1 MKNKSK
7 KVKNKIIIKTADK
20 NKAEDTIAVSN
31 FALQHFNEI
40 KDTCCDLVTDMQE
53 KMFKTHGF
61 FEWQETTNDGVTTYL
76 EEIDKRL
83 WPAIEI
89 LTGRS
94 STETRAYLE
103 CIFKENTDIETLQ
116 LLKALHEKFGKTI
129 RQLYKDKLPQI
140 TALQNYEL
148 VSTLKT
154 DTPNTENKATSK
166 NETGTKENKNAIK
179 TPCKPKGAV
188 KSAEQS
194 DGASQINQKI
204 LDEICIKLKAE
215 LEKSENN
222 KKYLHGIFS
231 WTKVGKNTVEI
242 GVEGIDETLWPAML
256 TVTNWSSKDT
266 HTYLNAIFKDTE
278 IIENLLRLKFL
289 HEQFDKV
296 VTELY
301 RERLTEIKEMN
312 LNN

>member
-7 KVKNKIIIKTADK
+7 KAKNKIIIKTADK
-20 NKAEDTIAVSN
+20 NKAEDTIAVRN
-31 FALQHFNEI
+31 FAPQHFNEI

-61 FEWQETTNDGVTTYL
+61 FEWQETTNEGVTTYL

-103 CIFKENTDIETLQ
+103 CIFKETTEVETLQ
-116 LLKALHEKFGKTI
+116 RLKALHEKFGKTI
-129 RQLYKDKLPQI
+129 RQLYKDKLTQI

-148 VSTLKT
+148 MPTLKT
-154 DTPNTENKATSK
+154 NTPNTEDKAT
-166 NETGTKENKNAIK
+166 NKNVIK
-179 TPCKPKGAV
+179 TPCKPKE
-188 KSAEQS
+188 SAKPTEPH
-194 DGASQINQKI
+194 DGASQLNQKI
-204 LDEICIKLKAE
+204 LDEICINLKAG
-215 LEKSENN
+215 LEKNENN

-266 HTYLNAIFKDTE
+266 HAYLNAIFKDTE

-301 RERLTEIKEMN
+301 RERLAEIKEMN
-312 LNN
+312 LKN